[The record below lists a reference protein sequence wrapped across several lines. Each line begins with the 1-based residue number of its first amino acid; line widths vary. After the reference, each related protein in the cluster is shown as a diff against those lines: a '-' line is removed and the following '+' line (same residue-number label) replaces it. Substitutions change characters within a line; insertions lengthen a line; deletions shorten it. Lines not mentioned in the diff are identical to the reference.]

1 MQNASGKTVLDDLP
15 ESVITREI
23 LLRLP
28 AEDILRCR
36 VVQKSWRH
44 ATSTQDFLLAHHHRQ
59 TSLPV
64 IDLIKREGKMFD
76 RHLFVYTDASHG
88 ATSRKLSQQTIL
100 WYPNPCAYKSN
111 LVIHGACDGLLVVSF
126 CDREGYFD
134 VCNPVTRQRA
144 PLPLLP
150 DDEHGPGICIAGFYQ
165 HLASREYRMLY
176 SIRKSNVVD
185 FHVLAVG
192 YNESRPIK
200 EPPLQEGLLDRLACS
215 KNAPV
220 LNRGNLHWLLARYYP
235 RDGSRNI
242 IVFDTEVETFQWMH
256 SPPSEVWKLTY
267 KIDLSALEAA
277 PQLDLPARTLRE
289 IATLKE
295 RELLIELRGCALHCD
310 LGGKFLGKM
319 ECDEDK
325 DNRMHIT
332 SFRFQENIVPLPFF
346 GMQEDYGDIRMAE
359 DEGDDEMKYSIWP

>member
-1 MQNASGKTVLDDLP
+1 
-15 ESVITREI
+15 
-23 LLRLP
+23 
-28 AEDILRCR
+28 
-36 VVQKSWRH
+36 
-44 ATSTQDFLLAHHHRQ
+44 
-59 TSLPV
+59 
-64 IDLIKREGKMFD
+64 MFD

-100 WYPNPCAYKSN
+100 WYPNPCAYESN

-150 DDEHGPGICIAGFYQ
+150 DDEHDPGICIAGFYQ
-165 HLASREYRMLY
+165 HLASGECRVLY

-220 LNRGNLHWLLARYYP
+220 LHRGNLHWLLARYYP

-242 IVFDTEVETFQWMH
+242 IVFDTEVETFQWMR
-256 SPPSEVWKLTY
+256 SPPCEYPWLSLLELDGALAMCSSHDGLVINIYFMHDYKAEVWKLTY

-295 RELLIELRGCALHCD
+295 RELLIELRGCVLHCD
-310 LGGKFLGKM
+310 LDGKFLGKM
-319 ECDEDK
+319 ECDEGK

-332 SFRFQENIVPLPFF
+332 SFRFQENIVSHPFF

-359 DEGDDEMKYSIWP
+359 DEGDDEKQYSIWP